1 MKKMRRIDLHTHTFL
16 SDGDLLPAELVS
28 RAEDL
33 GYEAIGLT
41 DHVGPSNLEWV
52 LECTLEAAEKL
63 TETTD
68 VRVVPGVELTH
79 VPISIIPELAEKAK
93 EIGAEIV
100 VVHGETLVEPV
111 PLGTNLAA
119 LKCEDVDILSHPG
132 MLSQEEAEVASESGT
147 FLELTSRDGHNLT
160 NGRVASLAMSTEADL
175 LVNTDTHSPEDM
187 ITQEEAEAIALGAGV
202 REDMLEEI
210 LKGNPKSLLEE

>member
-1 MKKMRRIDLHTHTFL
+1 MGRIDLHTHTFL
-16 SDGDLLPAELVS
+16 SDGDLLPAELVR

-52 LECTLEAAEKL
+52 LECTLKAAEKL
-63 TETTD
+63 TETAD

-79 VPISIIPELAEKAK
+79 IPISTIPEMAEKAK
-93 EIGAEIV
+93 EIGAEV
-100 VVHGETLVEPV
+100 VVAHGETLVEPV
-111 PLGTNLAA
+111 PLGTNLAT
-119 LKCEDVDILSHPG
+119 LKCEDVDILGHPG
-132 MLSQEEAEVASESGT
+132 MLSQEEAEIAAESGT

-160 NGRVASLAMSTEADL
+160 NGRVASLAMKTGANL
-175 LVNTDTHSPEDM
+175 LVNTDAHSPEDM

-210 LKGNPKSLLEE
+210 LEENPRSLLRE